1 MRRGQLRNNVGA
13 FAGETMYP
21 RARID
26 ALTDGVFAVAMT
38 LLVLDVRLPEDF
50 HPHDANDVTEA
61 LRGLTSKFV
70 PYVLSF
76 LVLGLRWLSNIQ
88 VRSRGEFLGREYVVW
103 WLFYLLLITCVPFS
117 TMVVG
122 RFAGFAPAIWLYAAN
137 TILVA
142 AVSFRLIALTPEI
155 EHDHH
160 LRDRTSSLILL
171 IASSVLAVAGS
182 FVSPRQAL
190 WAFALNL
197 AAPWL
202 ARRGRK

>member
-1 MRRGQLRNNVGA
+1 MFLKGD
-13 FAGETMYP
+13 TMYP

-38 LLVLDVRLPEDF
+38 LLVLDVRLPEEF
-50 HPHDANDVTEA
+50 QPHDVNELIAG

-70 PYVLSF
+70 PYVISF

-88 VRSRGEFLGREYVVW
+88 VRSRGELFGRAYVMW

-122 RFAGFAPAIWLYAAN
+122 RFSGFAPAIWLYAAN

-155 EHDHH
+155 EHGDH
-160 LRDRTSSLILL
+160 LRDRVAALILL
-171 IASSVLAVAGS
+171 VVSSLLAIGWS

-190 WAFALNL
+190 WAFALNI

-202 ARRGRK
+202 ARRGRT

>member
-1 MRRGQLRNNVGA
+1 
-13 FAGETMYP
+13 MYP

-38 LLVLDVRLPEDF
+38 LLVLDVRLPEEF
-50 HPHDANDVTEA
+50 HPHDANELIEA
-61 LRGLTSKFV
+61 LRGLTPKFV

-88 VRSRGEFLGREYVVW
+88 VRSHGESFSRKYVVW

-122 RFAGFAPAIWLYAAN
+122 RFATFAPAIWLYAAN

-142 AVSFRLIALTPEI
+142 AVSFRLMALTPEI
-155 EHDHH
+155 EHGDH
-160 LRDRTSSLILL
+160 LRERTASLVLLIVSSL
-171 IASSVLAVAGS
+171 LAVGWS
-182 FVSPRQAL
+182 FVSPHQAL

-202 ARRGRK
+202 ARHGRK

>member
-1 MRRGQLRNNVGA
+1 
-13 FAGETMYP
+13 MYP

-50 HPHDANDVTEA
+50 RPHDANELLEA
-61 LRGLTSKFV
+61 LRGLAPKFV

-88 VRSRGEFLGREYVVW
+88 VRSRGEFFGREYVLW

-142 AVSFRLIALTPEI
+142 AVSFRLIALAPEI
-155 EHDHH
+155 EHGHP
-160 LRDRTSSLILL
+160 LRDRTAALILL
-171 IASSVLAVAGS
+171 IVSSVLAVAGS

-190 WAFALNL
+190 WAFALNV

>member
-1 MRRGQLRNNVGA
+1 
-13 FAGETMYP
+13 MYP

-38 LLVLDVRLPEDF
+38 LLVLDVRLPDEF
-50 HPHDANDVTEA
+50 HPHDAGELIVA

-70 PYVLSF
+70 PYAISF
-76 LVLGLRWLSNIQ
+76 MVLGLRWLSTIQ
-88 VRSRGEFLGREYVVW
+88 VRSRGEFFGREYVVW
-103 WLFYLLLITCVPFS
+103 WLFYLLLVTCVPFS

-122 RFAGFAPAIWLYAAN
+122 RFDAFAPAIWLYAAN

-142 AVSFRLIALTPEI
+142 AVAFRMMALTPEI
-155 EHDHH
+155 EHGDH
-160 LRDRTSSLILL
+160 LRDRTAALVLLIVSSL
-171 IASSVLAVAGS
+171 LAIGWS

-190 WAFALNL
+190 WAFALNI
-197 AAPWL
+197 AGPWV